1 MKTSKEW
8 IAALKPYENEEKKK
22 VLSQFFKTGKGEYGE
37 GDVMVGICVPDNRRV
52 ARTAAMSDFTVIEK
66 MLTHPKVV
74 AIGEIGLDYY
84 WEEPDKEIQKKWFRK
99 ILSDFAGY
107 YECGIYGSTRTA

>member
-1 MKTSKEW
+1 MLT
-8 IAALKPYENEEKKK
+8 IAENCMVVPENPPQTFQQALK
-22 VLSQFFKTGKGEYGE
+22 
-37 GDVMVGICVPDNRRV
+37 I
-52 ARTAAMSDFTVIEK
+52 
-66 MLTHPKVV
+66 V